1 MKFSLHLPVTE
12 INPPGEFQTV
22 AAVQRAAQA
31 LERAGADAC
40 WVTDHP
46 APDVDW
52 LIPNGHDA
60 VDPFT
65 ALAVAAGAT
74 TRLRLHTNVLIL
86 PYRNPF
92 VTAKAAATLDV
103 LSGGRLI
110 LGVGGGYQKG
120 EFEALGVDFHKR
132 GALTDEAL
140 ETIRMAWSG
149 ETVRKQG
156 MGFEAKGNLPR
167 PIPSPQPP
175 IWVGGGSMK
184 AVERAARWGDGWQP
198 FYSKGVARIDEG
210 LQKPVNSLDD
220 LRDKILRLHEARA
233 AEGRT
238 GAFDICINPFEP
250 LGSDSDEDV
259 ERFCEHVA
267 QLAEVGITWI
277 FAGVAHPSLAG
288 FEENAARFGEQV
300 IARCKSRIGG
310 TG

>member
-60 VDPFT
+60 VDPFA

-74 TRLRLHTNVLIL
+74 SRLKLHTNVLIL

-92 VTAKAAATLDV
+92 LTAKSAATLDV

-120 EFEALGVDFHKR
+120 EFEALGVDFSQR
-132 GALTDEAL
+132 GALLDEAL
-140 ETIRMAWSG
+140 ETIRLAWSG
-149 ETVRKQG
+149 ETVRKRG

-167 PIPSPQPP
+167 PVPSPQPP
-175 IWVGGGSMK
+175 VWVGGGSPK
-184 AVERAARWGDGWQP
+184 AVARAARWGDGWCP
-198 FYSKGVARIDEG
+198 FYSKGVARIDET
-210 LQKPVNSLDD
+210 LQKPVSSLDD
-220 LRDKILRLHEARA
+220 LRDKIARVHEARA
-233 AEGRT
+233 AQGRA
-238 GAFDICINPFEP
+238 GDFDICINPLEP
-250 LGSDSDEDV
+250 LRSNGKDDV
-259 ERFCEHVA
+259 ERFLEGLA
-267 QLAEVGITWI
+267 QLAAVGVTWV
-277 FAGVAHPSLAG
+277 FTGVAHPSLKG
-288 FEENAARFGEQV
+288 FEENVAAFGEQV
-300 IARCKSRIGG
+300 IARSRSAGG
-310 TG
+310 NR

>member
-22 AAVQRAAQA
+22 AAVQDMAQA
-31 LERAGADAC
+31 IERAGLDAC

-74 TRLRLHTNVLIL
+74 TRLKLHTNVLIL

-92 VTAKAAATLDV
+92 ITAKAAATLDV

-132 GALTDEAL
+132 GALLDEAL
-140 ETIRMAWSG
+140 ETIDLAWSG
-149 ETVRKQG
+149 QTVRKTG
-156 MGFEAKGNLPR
+156 IGFDAKGNLPR
-167 PIPSPQPP
+167 PAPKTKPP
-175 IWVGGGSMK
+175 IWIGGGSAK
-184 AVERAARWGDGWQP
+184 AVQRAAQWGDGWCP
-198 FYSKGVARIDEG
+198 FYSAGVARIDET
-210 LQKPVNSLDD
+210 LQKPVSSLDD
-220 LRDKILRLHEARA
+220 LRAKIEGVHAARA
-233 AEGRT
+233 ALGRT
-238 GAFDICINPFEP
+238 GPFDICINPLQP
-250 LGSDSDEDV
+250 LRGQTRADAD
-259 ERFCEHVA
+259 RFLEGIA
-267 QLAEVGITWI
+267 DLAAVGVTWAFI
-277 FAGVAHPSLAG
+277 GVAHPGLAA
-288 FEENAARFGEQV
+288 FKDNVQWLAEEV
-300 IARCKSRIGG
+300 IARQPS
-310 TG
+310 